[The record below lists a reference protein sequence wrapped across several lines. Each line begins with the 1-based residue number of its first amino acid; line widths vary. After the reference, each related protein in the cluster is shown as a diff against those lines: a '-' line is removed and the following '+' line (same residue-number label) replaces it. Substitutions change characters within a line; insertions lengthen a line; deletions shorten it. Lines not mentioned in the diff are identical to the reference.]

1 MAGVIVDT
9 LGLRRPWIASALEL
23 DAFHEQMS
31 QSSLV
36 ITLGGDGTILRAARV
51 VSLYEVPILGVN
63 LGRVGFIAEI
73 RADQALDKIPH
84 YINGDSWVE
93 ERIMLT
99 ASVSSENRGN
109 STKELETVHALN
121 DIVLGRG
128 TVSNLIDI
136 ETRIDE
142 ALLATYRADALIVA
156 TPTGSTGYALS
167 AGGAILHPQVGGI
180 IIQPVASHLCMS
192 SCLVIP
198 AEASIELI
206 LKGPYQAILSIDGY
220 LQFDLSPGDRVSIKK
235 SPHLARFLRGH
246 PKSNYYASLTRRLGV
261 GLPNVPG
268 NSNS

>member
-1 MAGVIVDT
+1 MSSQEQAIGLIYSPRIDEAKRLAGVIVDT
-9 LGLRRPWIASALEL
+9 LGLGRPWIASALEL

-51 VSLYEVPILGVN
+51 ASLYEVPILGVN

-84 YINGDSWVE
+84 YINGDSWIE
-93 ERIMLT
+93 ERIMLP
-99 ASVSSENRGN
+99 ASVFSENRGN
-109 STKELETVHALN
+109 AAKELETAHALI

-156 TPTGSTGYALS
+156 TAIEERCDVIIGNDSRIARQNTG
-167 AGGAILHPQVGGI
+167 
-180 IIQPVASHLCMS
+180 
-192 SCLVIP
+192 IP
-198 AEASIELI
+198 
-206 LKGPYQAILSIDGY
+206 Y
-220 LQFDLSPGDRVSIKK
+220 LYLE
-235 SPHLARFLRGH
+235 
-246 PKSNYYASLTRRLGV
+246 NYV
-261 GLPNVPG
+261 D
-268 NSNS
+268 